1 MKSLKS
7 SVALVIALLSLFVNS
22 PAQAHPELVFY
33 IDTSATVHNEKNA
46 LLIDYYIAKSDQ
58 IAFEELALAQG
69 DLEQYS
75 RAECEQSKSKVIL
88 NVGTFPIELK
98 VTGATAIER
107 LESTGAG
114 VWIHCKFGSDV
125 EFYDEVEFEWQD
137 LNFSAISGHR
147 EFNVGLGNSPSLN
160 LTDFSSVP
168 ALLNQVQLTF
178 TLTFPAFVA
187 EKVEKIAS
195 KKPTRVDPTPIS
207 EPTPIA
213 VAESKDDEIRVESSQ
228 SWLTRTSD
236 RYFRAIEPTPLIV
249 FIGVLFSI
257 LLGALHSIAPG
268 HGKSLMAVLT
278 LAENGKR
285 REIYKLGFTMGLTHT
300 LGVLILGLIFI
311 VSSNL
316 VPTSIIPLLGV
327 ISGSLVVLI
336 GAYYLIRH
344 VRHTSQHQ
352 HGIEHHHHEAVGTRR
367 IAVLGIV
374 GGMVPTPT
382 ALTVMVG
389 TAALGSAW
397 YGVLLV
403 TSYGVGMTMVL
414 IFAGSLIEAMYRK
427 LEHLSSE
434 NSRANKIV
442 ESAPLFAALVQVMAG
457 LFLVVI
463 SYGALI

>member
-1 MKSLKS
+1 VKSLKR
-7 SVALVIALLSLFVNS
+7 SVALVIALLSIFVNS

-69 DLEQYS
+69 DLEQYA

-98 VTGATAIER
+98 VNGATAIER

-114 VWIHCKFGSDV
+114 VWIHCTIGSDV

-147 EFNVGLGNSPSLN
+147 EFNVGLGNSPSFN
-160 LTDFSSVP
+160 LADFSSVP
-168 ALLNQVQLTF
+168 E
-178 TLTFPAFVA
+178 A

-336 GAYYLIRH
+336 GAFYLIRH
-344 VRHTSQHQ
+344 VRHASQHQ
-352 HGIEHHHHEAVGTRR
+352 HGIGHHHHEAVGTQR
-367 IAVLGIV
+367 IVVLGIV

-403 TSYGVGMTMVL
+403 TSYGVGMTLVL
-414 IFAGSLIEAMYRK
+414 IFAGRLIEAMYRK
-427 LEHLSSE
+427 LELLSSE

-442 ESAPLFAALVQVMAG
+442 ESAPLVAALVQVMAG